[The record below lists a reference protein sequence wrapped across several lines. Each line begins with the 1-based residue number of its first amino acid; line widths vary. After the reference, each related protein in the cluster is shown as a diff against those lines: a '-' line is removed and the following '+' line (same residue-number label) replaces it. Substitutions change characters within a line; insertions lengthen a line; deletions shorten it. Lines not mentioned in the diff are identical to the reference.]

1 MSMSKNILVTGTS
14 VRADLL
20 QPLIDAGYSIDNP
33 THLLT
38 ETELKEALKS
48 SVAYLL
54 GGDEYATK
62 LALSSARDLK
72 VVAFLGMGYESFVDA
87 QAARELGIL
96 VTNTPGTLSNAVAEL
111 TIGLVLCSTRKLY
124 LYASNWAGGR
134 SGGEDKQRDLAALHV
149 GIVGLGGVGIR
160 IAEILRGGF
169 GCKVSYYSRSRKRP
183 LEDKLGIEYL
193 DLAGLA
199 SQVEVMII
207 MTPSNAETKGLIGE
221 SQISAFRPGTIL
233 VNTAR
238 PDIVDPLALLKG
250 IETNRI
256 EYAAFDDFYE
266 EPKDAV
272 AKLKALVPSKLM
284 VTPHIGSLTHQ
295 ARDGMAR
302 KAIAS
307 ILNILS
313 TGTDPNVVNG
323 Q

>member
-1 MSMSKNILVTGTS
+1 MSKNILVTGTS

>member
-1 MSMSKNILVTGTS
+1 MSKNILVTGTS

-20 QPLIDAGYSIDNP
+20 QPLIDAGYSIHNP

-54 GGDEYATK
+54 GGDEYATR
-62 LALSSARDLK
+62 LALSSAHDLK

-160 IAEILRGGF
+160 IAEILRSGF

-183 LEDKLGIEYL
+183 LEDKLGIKYL
-193 DLAGLA
+193 DLTGLA

-221 SQISAFRPGTIL
+221 SHISAFRPGTIL

-266 EPKDAV
+266 EPTDAV
-272 AKLKALVPSKLM
+272 AKLKALIPNKLM

-313 TGTDPNVVNG
+313 TGTDSNVVNG